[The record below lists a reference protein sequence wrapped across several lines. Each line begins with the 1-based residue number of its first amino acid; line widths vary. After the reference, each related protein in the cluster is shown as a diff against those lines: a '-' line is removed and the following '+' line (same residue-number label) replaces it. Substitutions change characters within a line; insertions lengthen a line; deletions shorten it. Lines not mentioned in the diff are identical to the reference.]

1 MKLITNGTSY
11 AVTTVPTIGAQTVRV
26 PLASAPPG
34 IGDTVDLVSEDGLHL
49 RTWHKADFLRA
60 YLDGTAVVLTQEPE
74 PKPIPAQPSQP
85 QSDPMA
91 DLAEAVSDLMVEVDK
106 IKLGVTDQ

>member
-1 MKLITNGTSY
+1 MKLIIDGTAY

-34 IGDTVDLVSEDGLHL
+34 IGNTVDLVSEDGLHL
-49 RTWHKADFLRA
+49 RTWHTEDFLRA
-60 YLDGTAVVLTQEPE
+60 YIDGTAVVLTQEPE
-74 PKPIPAQPSQP
+74 PAPTPTPAPTP

-91 DLAEAVSDLMVEVDK
+91 DLAETVSDLMVEIDK
-106 IKLGVTDQ
+106 IKLGVTDK

>member
-1 MKLITNGTSY
+1 MKLLIDGTAY

-34 IGDTVDLVSEDGLHL
+34 IGDTVELVSEDGLHL
-49 RTWHKADFLRA
+49 RTWSTAGFLRA
-60 YLDGTAVVLTQEPE
+60 YIDGTAVVLTQEPE

-85 QSDPMA
+85 QSDPIA
-91 DLAEAVSDLMVEVDK
+91 DHDEMIAELTQRVINLEV
-106 IKLGVTDQ
+106 GGN